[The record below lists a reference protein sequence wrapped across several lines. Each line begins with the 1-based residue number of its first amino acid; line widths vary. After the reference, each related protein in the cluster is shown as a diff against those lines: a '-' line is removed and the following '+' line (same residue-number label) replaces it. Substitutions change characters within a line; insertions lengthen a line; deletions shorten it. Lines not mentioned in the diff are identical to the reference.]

1 MRLFCNDFFF
11 LYNPKDCGGLHQTES
26 KIIEGRAINKLPVLR
41 FFGQTKRGQKAC
53 INIFDYFP
61 YFFAELPPAVFD
73 PSRDSNPRKFL
84 VYFAQCL
91 ELSIY
96 IVQKGLREAK
106 YEMLEQIEAEIMK
119 SNSQYVHNVEIVYRY
134 PIYGHSRDKK
144 PFLRIELYEQW
155 SVKTAANILRE
166 GGVLGVPMQPYEA
179 HIGWHMHFF
188 GDYCL
193 GGNEYIK
200 VSEF

>member
-1 MRLFCNDFFF
+1 MRQAN
-11 LYNPKDCGGLHQTES
+11 
-26 KIIEGRAINKLPVLR
+26 
-41 FFGQTKRGQKAC
+41 
-53 INIFDYFP
+53 
-61 YFFAELPPAVFD
+61 
-73 PSRDSNPRKFL
+73 
-84 VYFAQCL
+84 
-91 ELSIY
+91 
-96 IVQKGLREAK
+96 
-106 YEMLEQIEAEIMK
+106 YEMLEQIQGEIMK
-119 SNSQYVHNVEIVYRY
+119 SNSQFVHNVEIVYRY
-134 PIYGHSRDKK
+134 PIYGYSREKK
-144 PFLRIELYEQW
+144 PFLRIELYEPW